1 MPQNHTTQQI
11 TWVRLIGEAGIQKA
25 ASEQGRQG
33 HEGAGF
39 TKAFYMVPMHRENMK
54 PVLTVEVSQLTAGHV
69 VATGAEL
76 PDAG

>member
-11 TWVRLIGEAGIQKA
+11 TWVRFIGEAGIQKA

-39 TKAFYMVPMHRENMK
+39 TKAFYMVPMHGVNSGS
-54 PVLTVEVSQLTAGHV
+54 VTVDGWSRCGHWR
-69 VATGAEL
+69 
-76 PDAG
+76 